1 MSAPKTQSTSR
12 RANKRDRQQRSARR
26 FARGVP
32 SFVVFEETLEDN
44 GLRKMRQ
51 MTVEEKHAACL
62 EAGMSATYTETQQEA
77 WISGAKIRGA
87 GVSRSQASKRRSGPD
102 PKLRPRMAA

>member
-1 MSAPKTQSTSR
+1 MSAPKTQSSSR
-12 RANKRDRQQRSARR
+12 RANKRSSQQRSGRR

-62 EAGMSATYTETQQEA
+62 EAGMPATLNETQQEA

-87 GVSRSQASKRRSGPD
+87 RITRSQGKRRSGPD
-102 PKLRPRMAA
+102 PRLRPRMAA